1 MNAELEIISIKN
13 KYKRKLLAVEV
24 LVIVVIV
31 VIVVVVVSDCSAK
44 CVCCNESA
52 VRGILRFLLLVKLT
66 RRIKVCFF
74 VCFFLLAAY

>member
-24 LVIVVIV
+24 LVIV